1 MDNRIEWNAN
11 VIMTSSEVARFL
23 KVHLGSVR
31 HWTHAGELKG
41 YRLGERGDW
50 RYLQKDVL
58 DFLSSTARTRQ
69 NRSVTWR
76 VNNKLEWLW
85 ERAIFLPFGWFPWIL
100 AGI

>member
-1 MDNRIEWNAN
+1 MDNRMEWNDN

-31 HWTHAGELKG
+31 RWTRSGELKG

-58 DFLSSTARTRQ
+58 NFLFKYSQTTS
-69 NRSVTWR
+69 
-76 VNNKLEWLW
+76 K
-85 ERAIFLPFGWFPWIL
+85 
-100 AGI
+100 